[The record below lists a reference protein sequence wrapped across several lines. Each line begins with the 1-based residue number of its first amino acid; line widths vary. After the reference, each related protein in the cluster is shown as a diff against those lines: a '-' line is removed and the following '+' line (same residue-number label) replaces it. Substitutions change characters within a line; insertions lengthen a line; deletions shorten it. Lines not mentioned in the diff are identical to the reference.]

1 MPTPSCAHAP
11 SERIR
16 TLPVTSGQ
24 PQCVRKQRIAVL
36 SVKYTQ
42 QLGVFITHAL
52 QPSCS
57 Y

>member
-1 MPTPSCAHAP
+1 
-11 SERIR
+11 
-16 TLPVTSGQ
+16 
-24 PQCVRKQRIAVL
+24 VRKQRIAVL

-42 QLGVFITHAL
+42 QLGVFTTHAL